1 MRMRDRTTRV
11 IVRCAHRIS
20 TAYMPLL
27 IPCAMHT
34 PHTHGWHLCY
44 STLQRTAVLYA
55 GLKLYFDIRSFSS
68 TCALHPNP
76 FVAALCDRVH
86 VNLIIRRVYWWRW
99 LSHRQRRQRRRH
111 AMLHRLCRR
120 IRARFVTAK
129 RHRRRT
135 CAVRGWLHLLPGAI
149 DAL

>member
-11 IVRCAHRIS
+11 IVRCAHRISVS

-68 TCALHPNP
+68 DMVARCILILSSPLCAT
-76 FVAALCDRVH
+76 VSTS
-86 VNLIIRRVYWWRW
+86 I
-99 LSHRQRRQRRRH
+99 
-111 AMLHRLCRR
+111 
-120 IRARFVTAK
+120 
-129 RHRRRT
+129 
-135 CAVRGWLHLLPGAI
+135 
-149 DAL
+149 

>member
-55 GLKLYFDIRSFSS
+55 GLKLYFDIRSFSL
-68 TCALHPNP
+68 TCALHILILSSP
-76 FVAALCDRVH
+76 LCATVSTS
-86 VNLIIRRVYWWRW
+86 I
-99 LSHRQRRQRRRH
+99 
-111 AMLHRLCRR
+111 
-120 IRARFVTAK
+120 
-129 RHRRRT
+129 
-135 CAVRGWLHLLPGAI
+135 
-149 DAL
+149 

>member
-55 GLKLYFDIRSFSS
+55 GLKLYFDDEVSRS
-68 TCALHPNP
+68 TCAFILIVLSSP
-76 FVAALCDRVH
+76 LCATVSTS
-86 VNLIIRRVYWWRW
+86 I
-99 LSHRQRRQRRRH
+99 
-111 AMLHRLCRR
+111 
-120 IRARFVTAK
+120 
-129 RHRRRT
+129 
-135 CAVRGWLHLLPGAI
+135 
-149 DAL
+149 

>member
-55 GLKLYFDIRSFSS
+55 GLKLYFDNYESEHARCILILSS
-68 TCALHPNP
+68 PLCAT
-76 FVAALCDRVH
+76 VSTS
-86 VNLIIRRVYWWRW
+86 I
-99 LSHRQRRQRRRH
+99 
-111 AMLHRLCRR
+111 
-120 IRARFVTAK
+120 
-129 RHRRRT
+129 
-135 CAVRGWLHLLPGAI
+135 
-149 DAL
+149 